1 MFGKLKNIA
10 NRDEWDKNF
19 QNELQ
24 EIYRKQ

>member
-1 MFGKLKNIA
+1 MFGKLKGIA

-19 QNELQ
+19 QKELQ